1 MFKKITNLLT
11 AISFF
16 AVTTLF
22 GFSASAQQAPIVI
35 KLSHVVAENTPK
47 GLASLKFKEL
57 AEKKLPGKVQVQV
70 FPNSQLFGDAKEL
83 EALLLNDVQMINPS
97 LSKFDRYTK
106 KIQVFD
112 LPFIFKDAKAA
123 ADFQKSK
130 DGQDLLKS
138 MEDKGLIGLAYWHNG
153 MKHFSANKEFRVPND
168 IKGLKFRIQ
177 ASDVYESF
185 MKALGANGQ
194 KMAFAEVYQALQTGV
209 VDAQENTYSNMY
221 SQKFHE
227 VQKTIVETNHG
238 ILDYMVVVNA
248 KWWNSLPADIK
259 KGLSEA
265 LAEATIY
272 NNKIGQEK
280 NDEAKKLIM
289 DSGKAKVVKL
299 TDAQLTEWKKSVA
312 PVYAQFEKD
321 IGVDLIK
328 SAQKYSLP
336 AQPKAEKPATKK

>member
-22 GFSASAQQAPIVI
+22 GFSASAQTPIVI

-57 AEKKLPGKVQVQV
+57 AEKKLPGKVQIQV

-83 EALLLNDVQMINPS
+83 EALLLNDVQIINPS

-112 LPFIFKDAKAA
+112 LPFLFKDSKSAQS
-123 ADFQKSK
+123 FQGSK
-130 DGQDLLKS
+130 EGQALLKS
-138 MEDKGLIGLAYWHNG
+138 MEDKGLIGLAYWANG
-153 MKHFSANKEFRVPND
+153 MRHFAANKDFTVPAD

-177 ASDVYESF
+177 ASDVYESI
-185 MKALGANGQ
+185 MKAFGASGQ
-194 KMAFAEVYQALQTGV
+194 KMAFAEVYQGLQTGV
-209 VDAQENTYSNMY
+209 VDGQENTFSNMY

-248 KWWNSLPADIK
+248 KWWNGLPADIK
-259 KGLSEA
+259 KGLTEA
-265 LAEATIY
+265 MNEATVY
-272 NNKIGQEK
+272 NNKISQEK
-280 NDEAKKLIM
+280 NDEARKAIV
-289 DSGKAKVVKL
+289 DSGKTKIKIL
-299 TDAQLTEWKKSVA
+299 TDAQLAEWKKAVA
-312 PVYAQFEKD
+312 PVYAQFEND
-321 IGVDLIK
+321 IGADLIK
-328 SAQKYSLP
+328 AAQSHS
-336 AQPKAEKPATKK
+336 TKK

>member
-1 MFKKITNLLT
+1 MFKKITSLFT
-11 AISFF
+11 AITFF
-16 AVTTLF
+16 AVTSF
-22 GFSASAQQAPIVI
+22 GFSTSAQTPMVI

-70 FPNSQLFGDAKEL
+70 FPSSQLFGDAKEL
-83 EALLLNDVQMINPS
+83 EALLLNDVQIINPS

-106 KIQVFD
+106 KISVFD
-112 LPFIFKDAKAA
+112 LPFLFKDAKAA

-130 DGQDLLKS
+130 EGQALLKS

-153 MKHFSANKEFRVPND
+153 MKHFSTNKDFRVPAD
-168 IKGLKFRIQ
+168 VKGLKFRIQ
-177 ASDVYESF
+177 PSDVYESF
-185 MKALGANGQ
+185 IKSIGGSAQ
-194 KMAFAEVYQALQTGV
+194 KMAFAEVYQGLQTGV
-209 VDAQENTYSNMY
+209 VDGQENTFSNIY

-265 LAEATIY
+265 MAEATIY
-272 NNKIGQEK
+272 NNQIGQQK
-280 NDEAKKLIM
+280 NDEARKLIV
-289 DSGKAKVVKL
+289 DSGKAKVVKI
-299 TDAQLTEWKKSVA
+299 TDAQLAEWRKAVA

-321 IGVDLIK
+321 IGADLIK
-328 SAQKYSLP
+328 AAQSHSL
-336 AQPKAEKPATKK
+336 KK

>member
-83 EALLLNDVQMINPS
+83 EALLLNDVQIINPS

-106 KIQVFD
+106 KVQVFD

-130 DGQDLLKS
+130 EGQDLLKS

-153 MKHFSANKEFRVPND
+153 MKHFSANKEFKVPND

-248 KWWNSLPADIK
+248 KWWNSLPADVK

-265 LAEATIY
+265 LAEATVY
-272 NNKIGQEK
+272 NNNIGQEK
-280 NDEAKKLIM
+280 NDEAKKLIT
-289 DSGKAKVVKL
+289 DSGKTKIVKL
-299 TDAQLTEWKKSVA
+299 TDAQLAEWKKAVA

-321 IGVDLIK
+321 IGPDLIK
-328 SAQKYSLP
+328 SAQSHSI
-336 AQPKAEKPATKK
+336 KK

>member
-83 EALLLNDVQMINPS
+83 EALLFNDVQIINPS

-112 LPFIFKDAKAA
+112 LPFLFKDSKAA
-123 ADFQKSK
+123 NDFQNSA
-130 DGQDLLKS
+130 DGKALLKS
-138 MEDKGLIGLAYWHNG
+138 MEDKGLIGLEYWANG
-153 MKHFSANKEFRVPND
+153 MRHFSTNKDFRVPAD
-168 IKGLKFRIQ
+168 VKGLKFRIQ
-177 ASDVYESF
+177 ASDVYESLL
-185 MKALGANGQ
+185 KAFGANGQ

-209 VDAQENTYSNMY
+209 VDGQENTFSNMY

-248 KWWNSLPADIK
+248 KWWNGLPADIR
-259 KGLSEA
+259 KGLAEA
-265 LAEATIY
+265 MREATIY
-272 NNKIGQEK
+272 NNQISREK
-280 NDEAKKLIM
+280 NEEARKAII

-299 TDAQLTEWKKSVA
+299 TDAQLAEWKKAVA

-328 SAQKYSLP
+328 SAQKYSQP

>member
-83 EALLLNDVQMINPS
+83 EALALNDVQIIVPA

-106 KIQVFD
+106 KLQVFD
-112 LPFIFKDAKAA
+112 LPFIFKDPKAV

-130 DGQDLLKS
+130 EGQDLLKS
-138 MEDKGLIGLAYWHNG
+138 IEDKGFTGLDYWANA
-153 MKHFSANKEFRVPND
+153 MRHFSANKEFRVPND
-168 IKGLKFRIQ
+168 IKGLRIRIQ
-177 ASDVYESF
+177 SSDVYEAIIKS
-185 MKALGANGQ
+185 LGANPQ
-194 KMAFAEVYQALQTGV
+194 KLAFAEVYMGLQAGI
-209 VDAQENTYSNMY
+209 VDGQENPFSNIY

-238 ILDYMVVVNA
+238 TADYMVVVNT
-248 KWWNSLPADIK
+248 KWWNGLPADIR

-265 LAEATIY
+265 MRETTIY
-272 NNKIGQEK
+272 NNQIAKQK
-280 NDEAKKLIM
+280 DDEARAAIEAA
-289 DSGKAKVVKL
+289 GKAKVVKL
-299 TDAQLTEWKKSVA
+299 TDAQLAEWKKAVA
-312 PVYAQFEKD
+312 PVYTQFEKD
-321 IGVDLIK
+321 IGADLIK
-328 SAQKYSLP
+328 AAQSHSLR
-336 AQPKAEKPATKK
+336 

>member
-83 EALLLNDVQMINPS
+83 EALLLNDVQIINPS

-112 LPFIFKDAKAA
+112 LPFLFKDSKAA
-123 ADFQKSK
+123 NAFQNSAEGKA
-130 DGQDLLKS
+130 LLKS
-138 MEDKGLIGLAYWHNG
+138 MEDKGLIGLEYWANG
-153 MKHFSANKEFRVPND
+153 MRHFSTNKDFRVPAD

-177 ASDVYESF
+177 ASDVYESL
-185 MKALGANGQ
+185 MKAFGANGQ

-209 VDAQENTYSNMY
+209 VDGQENTFSNMY

-248 KWWNSLPADIK
+248 KWWNGLPADIR

-265 LAEATIY
+265 MREATIY
-272 NNKIGQEK
+272 NNQISKEK
-280 NDEAKKLIM
+280 NEEARKAII
-289 DSGKAKVVKL
+289 DSGKVKVVKL
-299 TDAQLTEWKKSVA
+299 TDAQLAEWKKAVA

-321 IGVDLIK
+321 VGVDLIK
-328 SAQKYSLP
+328 SAQKFSQT

>member
-83 EALLLNDVQMINPS
+83 EALLLNDVQIINPS

-112 LPFIFKDAKAA
+112 LPFLFKDSKAA
-123 ADFQKSK
+123 NAFQNSAEGKA
-130 DGQDLLKS
+130 LLKS
-138 MEDKGLIGLAYWHNG
+138 MEDKGLIGLEYWANG
-153 MKHFSANKEFRVPND
+153 MRHFSTNKDFRVPAD
-168 IKGLKFRIQ
+168 VKGLKFRIQ
-177 ASDVYESF
+177 ASDVYESLL
-185 MKALGANGQ
+185 KAFGANGQ

-209 VDAQENTYSNMY
+209 VDGQENTFSNMY

-248 KWWNSLPADIK
+248 KWWNGLPADVR
-259 KGLSEA
+259 KGLAEA
-265 LAEATIY
+265 MKEATIY
-272 NNKIGQEK
+272 NNKISQEK
-280 NDEAKKLIM
+280 NDEAKKAIM

-299 TDAQLTEWKKSVA
+299 TDAQLAEWKKAVA

-321 IGVDLIK
+321 IGADLIK
-328 SAQKYSLP
+328 AAQKHSQP

>member
-1 MFKKITNLLT
+1 
-11 AISFF
+11 
-16 AVTTLF
+16 
-22 GFSASAQQAPIVI
+22 
-35 KLSHVVAENTPK
+35 VVAENTPK

-83 EALLLNDVQMINPS
+83 EALLLNDVQIINPS

-130 DGQDLLKS
+130 EGQDLLKS

-248 KWWNSLPADIK
+248 KWWNGLPADIK

-280 NDEAKKLIM
+280 NDEAKKAIM

-299 TDAQLTEWKKSVA
+299 TDVQLAEWKKAVA

-321 IGVDLIK
+321 IGADLIK
-328 SAQKYSLP
+328 SAQKYSQP